1 MTYQLICGAEIHVE
15 LKTKSKMF
23 CGCQNDPFHAPKP
36 NLYTCPVCLGLPG
49 ALPVPNKK
57 AIEDTILL
65 GLALHSQIAKVSK
78 FDRKHYFYPDLPKGY
93 QISQYDQP
101 LCIGGYLDTSF
112 GRVNLTRI
120 HLEEDTAKLQHAT
133 VNGQSVSLIDFNRS
147 SVPLMEIVTE
157 PDIKSPEMAK
167 EFLKGLRDIIR
178 ALGIADCDM
187 EKGGMR
193 LEANISLTKDGT
205 LPHYKVEV
213 KNINSF
219 RFFANSLDYEFK
231 RQSEILDKGE
241 IPAQETRGYRST
253 SNLTVSQRT
262 KEDAADYR
270 YFPDPDI
277 PPLII
282 DSAWV
287 STIQQRL
294 RKLPNQIITD
304 LVSAG
309 ITESA
314 AKIILQD
321 PDMLTFITQVKI
333 LDPKSVRTA
342 GNDLANKKIDYH
354 QITPEAYLEAKKS
367 NVQNQ
372 ISATSQ
378 LEPLVRQ
385 VLADNPELV
394 AQYRAGKTGIL
405 GFFVGA
411 VIKNTGGK
419 ADPRTVTELL
429 KKNL

>member
-219 RFFANSLDYEFK
+219 RFFANSLDYEFQ

-372 ISATSQ
+372 ISANSQ

>member
-49 ALPVPNKK
+49 ALPVPNQK

-219 RFFANSLDYEFK
+219 RFFANSLDYEFQ

-314 AKIILQD
+314 AKIILQN
-321 PDMLTFITQVKI
+321 PDMLTFITQVKT

-372 ISATSQ
+372 ISANSQ

>member
-49 ALPVPNKK
+49 ALPVPNQK

-133 VNGQSVSLIDFNRS
+133 VKGQPVSLIDFNRS

-157 PDIKSPEMAK
+157 PDITSPEMAK

-219 RFFANSLDYEFK
+219 RFFANSLDYEFQ

-372 ISATSQ
+372 ISANSQ

>member
-49 ALPVPNKK
+49 ALPVPNQK

-219 RFFANSLDYEFK
+219 RFFANSLDYEFQ

>member
-49 ALPVPNKK
+49 ALPVPNQK

-65 GLALHSQIAKVSK
+65 GVALHSQIAKVSK

-219 RFFANSLDYEFK
+219 RFFANSLDYEFQ

-294 RKLPNQIITD
+294 RKLSNQIITD

-429 KKNL
+429 KK

>member
-23 CGCQNDPFHAPKP
+23 CGCQNDPFHALKP

-133 VNGQSVSLIDFNRS
+133 VKGQPVSLIDFNRS

-157 PDIKSPEMAK
+157 PDITSPEMAK

-241 IPAQETRGYRST
+241 VPAQETRGYRST
-253 SNLTVSQRT
+253 SNSTVSQRT

-419 ADPRTVTELL
+419 ADPRAVTELL

>member
-49 ALPVPNKK
+49 ALPVPNQK

-219 RFFANSLDYEFK
+219 RFFANSLDYEFQ

-253 SNLTVSQRT
+253 SNSTVSQRT

-372 ISATSQ
+372 ISANSQ

>member
-49 ALPVPNKK
+49 ALPVTNQK

-219 RFFANSLDYEFK
+219 RFFANSLDYEFQ

-372 ISATSQ
+372 ISANSQ

>member
-49 ALPVPNKK
+49 ALPVPNQK